1 MRYILRKAVLG
12 KVPEIE
18 ITEENYL
25 ALQNAREVLTN
36 ALAIEEKYEILIF
49 SYLELEK
56 QILNDTAHS
65 MLRDNTEYS
74 DFFDV
79 RVALTV
85 RLVTFLTS
93 ARLYRDQLSR
103 HVRGCA
109 PDLKG
114 KIVSALFKK
123 EEAGNPKYRFM
134 EALRNHVQ
142 HRGLPIHWISQGGSW
157 TEIGEKAFLEY
168 SMELVSQRSLLEED
182 DGFDESVLQ
191 ELDDEVDLKEYT
203 RCYVESISNIHCGT
217 REMIAAPVNT
227 ARELLQEAHGKYKAI
242 YNENLVGLSV
252 YTLSGDEIIGSF
264 PILLDWDDIRIK
276 LQKRNRKAVNLK
288 KRYVTGKSKSDSK

>member
-1 MRYILRKAVLG
+1 MRYVLRKAGLE

-36 ALAIEEKYEILIF
+36 ALAIEEKYEIFIS

-65 MLRDNTEYS
+65 MVCDNTEYS
-74 DFFDV
+74 DVFEI
-79 RVALTV
+79 RVGLTV

-93 ARLYRDQLSR
+93 AKLYRDQLSR

-114 KIVSALFKK
+114 KIVNAIFEK
-123 EEAGNPKYRFM
+123 EKDGNPEYRFM

-142 HRGLPIHWISQGGSW
+142 HRGLPIHWISQGRRW
-157 TEIGEKAFLEY
+157 TEIGENGLLEY
-168 SMELVSQRSLLEED
+168 SMELSSQRSLLEED
-182 DGFDESVLQ
+182 MDFDKSVLRA
-191 ELDDEVDLKEYT
+191 LDDKIDLKMHT
-203 RCYVESISNIHCGT
+203 RCYVESISNVHSSA
-217 REMIAAPVNT
+217 REMIAVPVNV
-227 ARELLQEAHGKYKAI
+227 ARELLQEAHVKYKST
-242 YNENLVGLSV
+242 YNGSLVGLSV
-252 YTLSGDEIIGSF
+252 YSLSGDETIGSF

-276 LQKRNRKAVNLK
+276 LQKRNRKVVNLK
-288 KRYVTGKSKSDSK
+288 KRYVTGKGKTDTK

>member
-1 MRYILRKAVLG
+1 MRYVLRKAVLG

-36 ALAIEEKYEILIF
+36 ALAIEEKYEIFIS
-49 SYLELEK
+49 SYLELER

-65 MLRDNTEYS
+65 MVRDNTEYS
-74 DFFDV
+74 DFFEI

-93 ARLYRDQLSR
+93 AKLYRDQLSR

-114 KIVSALFKK
+114 KIVNAIFEK
-123 EEAGNPKYRFM
+123 EKDGNPEYRFM

-142 HRGLPIHWISQGGSW
+142 HRGLPIHWISQGRRW
-157 TEIGEKAFLEY
+157 TEIGENGLLEY
-168 SMELVSQRSLLEED
+168 SMELVSQRSILEE

-203 RCYVESISNIHCGT
+203 RCYVESISNVHNSA
-217 REMIAAPVNT
+217 REMIAAPVNV
-227 ARELLQEAHGKYKAI
+227 ARELLQEAHAKYKST
-242 YNENLVGLSV
+242 YNGSLVGLSV
-252 YTLSGDEIIGSF
+252 YSLSGDETIGSF

-276 LQKRNRKAVNLK
+276 LQKRNRKVVNLK
-288 KRYVTGKSKSDSK
+288 KRYVTGKGKTDTK